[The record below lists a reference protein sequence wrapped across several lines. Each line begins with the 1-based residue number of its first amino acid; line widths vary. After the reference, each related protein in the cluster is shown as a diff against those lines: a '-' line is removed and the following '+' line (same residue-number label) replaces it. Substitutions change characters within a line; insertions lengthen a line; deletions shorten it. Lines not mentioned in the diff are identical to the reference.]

1 MSLHQSSQWLVTYD
15 IAHPKRLTQ
24 VFKYLKKKGI
34 PIQYSVFSVTAS
46 SAQMGTLMAG
56 IATLIHK
63 GQDDVRAYRLPT
75 DGWRATLGEDILPK
89 DLWLA

>member
-1 MSLHQSSQWLVTYD
+1 MSLHQSTQWLVTYD
-15 IAHPKRLTQ
+15 IAHPRRLAQ

-34 PIQYSVFSVTAS
+34 PIQYSVFSVSAS

-63 GQDDVRAYRLPT
+63 GQDDVRAYRLPI
-75 DGWRATLGEDILPK
+75 DGWRTTLGEDILPK
-89 DLWLA
+89 NLWLA

>member
-1 MSLHQSSQWLVTYD
+1 MSLHQSTQWLVTYD
-15 IAHPKRLTQ
+15 ISDPKRLAH
-24 VFKYLKKKGI
+24 VFRYLKKKGI

-63 GQDDVRAYRLPT
+63 GQDDVRAYRLPI

-89 DLWLA
+89 NLWLA

>member
-1 MSLHQSSQWLVTYD
+1 MSLHQSTQWLVTYD
-15 IAHPKRLTQ
+15 ISDPKRLAQ
-24 VFKYLKKKGI
+24 VFRYLKKKGI

-63 GQDDVRAYRLPT
+63 GQDDVRAYRLPI

-89 DLWLA
+89 NLWLA